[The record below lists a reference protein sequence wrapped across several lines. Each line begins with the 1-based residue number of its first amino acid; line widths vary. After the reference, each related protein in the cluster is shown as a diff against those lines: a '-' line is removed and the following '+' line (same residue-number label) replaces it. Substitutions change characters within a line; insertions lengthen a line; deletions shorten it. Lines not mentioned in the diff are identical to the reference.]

1 MGSSSSVESY
11 PKATRSNSA
20 PQKIVV
26 PASME
31 NEKKSQ
37 PDKKEESVDGEK
49 VLTEK
54 EIKIR
59 KENIFKALNEAIDSV
74 KQIPGLRTEDGSWN
88 GDLLKCLRI
97 FLASYFS
104 IKEIG
109 PLPYDAIQKYRCE
122 AGQRLSESKST
133 SVMCKVIM
141 DGWKRGYRNEEGKT
155 DAHQL
160 EGMSKSLL
168 TLLNFSDCT
177 PEVTYDIAGE
187 PNFLE
192 TIKEILS
199 TILPAHMQ
207 GETKPDN
214 ENIMKWCLSIYHNTS
229 MVDQNIPHLR
239 SLEIVPVFNS
249 FLDAKKE
256 IYRLSA
262 LSTLANIID
271 EKESAILQDKP
282 DVVAFLLKTLG
293 LAVKDPHH
301 RHLGWSAQE
310 CAMTVR
316 CLARNDANK
325 KLLVQ
330 MGCLPHLAGLAKGGN
345 VQEQRESVGAIWVL
359 AFEKENHSKIL
370 DDTELKIIDLLVEF
384 QGKSSDKEVRKAV
397 DGTLW
402 ILREELQKTNKYK
415 HIVSSFEQKNR
426 PKTAAK
432 KSSESSGTPVK
443 DGKGHIMISYNW
455 SHQKELVQI
464 RDFLKEHGFSVWMDI
479 DNMGGSTLQAM
490 AEAVEHANVILI
502 CMSQKYK
509 DSPNCRA
516 EAEYAFQ
523 LRKKIVPLKMERGY
537 QPDGWLGFL
546 IGAKLFYEF
555 SGKYPFEAKIKE
567 LIREISVCYGNEDVE
582 PKVVSIQS
590 QREETMDRVDGLP
603 VAVATKKPVY
613 SAHPAPVAV
622 VRKWRPDDV
631 NRWIE
636 KHNLPKKNFEKLT
649 GRELALLVTM
659 RLEAP
664 EFFYNCLQKNLGI
677 NSLLTMAMFIEG
689 LEDLS
694 I

>member
-1 MGSSSSVESY
+1 MGSASSVEAH
-11 PKATRSNSA
+11 PKATSVVSA

-26 PASME
+26 PAAME

-37 PDKKEESVDGEK
+37 PEKKEEIVDGEK
-49 VLTEK
+49 ILTE
-54 EIKIR
+54 EEVKIR
-59 KENIFKALNEAIDSV
+59 KDVIFKALNETIDSV
-74 KQIPGLRTEDGSWN
+74 KQIPGLRTEDGQWN
-88 GDLLKCLRI
+88 ADLLKGLRV
-97 FLASYFS
+97 FSASYFS
-104 IKEIG
+104 IKNIG
-109 PLPYDAIQKYRCE
+109 SLPYDVIQKYRRE

-160 EGMSKSLL
+160 EGLSKSLL
-168 TLLNFSDCT
+168 TLLNYSDCT

-187 PNFLE
+187 PDFLE
-192 TIKEILS
+192 TITGILT
-199 TILPAHMQ
+199 TILPKHMK
-207 GETKPDN
+207 GEAKNDD
-214 ENIMKWCLSIYHNTS
+214 ENVMKWCLSIYHNTS
-229 MVDQNIPHLR
+229 MVDQNIPRLR

-249 FLDAKKE
+249 ILDAKKE

-271 EKESAILQDKP
+271 EKESAILQDKH
-282 DVVAFLLKTLG
+282 DVVAFLLKTLES
-293 LAVKDPHH
+293 AVKDPNH
-301 RHLGWSAQE
+301 RNLGWSAQE

-325 KLLVQ
+325 KLLVE
-330 MGCLPHLAGLAKGGN
+330 MGCLPHLVDLAKSGN
-345 VQEQRESVGAIWVL
+345 DEEQRESFGAIWVL
-359 AFEKENHSKIL
+359 AFEKENHRKIL
-370 DDTELKIIDLLVEF
+370 DDTKLNIIDLLVEF
-384 QGKSSDKEVRKAV
+384 KEKSSDKEVRKAI

-402 ILREELQKTNKYK
+402 ILREELQKNNKYK

-432 KSSESSGTPVK
+432 KSSGSSGTPVK

-455 SHQKELVQI
+455 SHQKELVKI
-464 RDFLKEHGFSVWMDI
+464 RDLLKEHGYAVWMDI

-490 AEAVEHANVILI
+490 AEAVEHAHTILI

-523 LRKKIVPLKMERGY
+523 LRKKIIPLKMERGY

-555 SGKYPFEAKIKE
+555 SGKYAFEAKIKE
-567 LIREISVCYGNEDVE
+567 LIREISSTYGNEDAE
-582 PKVVSIQS
+582 PKIVPVKS
-590 QREETMDRVDGLP
+590 QREETMDTVDSAP
-603 VAVATKKPVY
+603 VAVTMKPVY
-613 SAHPAPVAV
+613 SAPPPPVAV
-622 VRKWRPDDV
+622 VRKWTPSDV

-664 EFFYNCLQKNLGI
+664 EFFYNYLQKNLGI
-677 NSLLTMAMFIEG
+677 SSLLTMAMFIEG

-694 I
+694 T